1 MMEADR
7 AFVGD
12 NKEAKRVM
20 NLTRRWLMGVAA
32 VAAMAGMSATDVRAQ
47 EDRAYILTTA
57 TTGGT
62 YYPVGVA
69 LATLTKVKLEPKQK
83 ISMSAISSAGSGE
96 NVKLLR
102 EDQAQFAILQGLFG
116 QWAWTGT
123 GKVAADGKQEHL
135 RSVTMLWQNVE
146 QMVVASSEAET
157 GTIDDLGNFAG
168 KTFSIGVKNSGTEGS
183 GQTILGNLGI
193 DYEGFETVNQ
203 GYTPTAEGLQNG
215 TILGANMTGG
225 PPTSAVTQA
234 FAAMGDGLT
243 MLEFTDEQMAR
254 ANGDGSL
261 WTRYVI
267 PAGTYPNQDADVNTI
282 AQPNF
287 LAVRADVD
295 EDAVY
300 QITKTIYE
308 NLGFLNNIHAA
319 TKAMSLEKAI
329 GGLPAPLHPGALKY
343 YQEQGVEIP
352 ENLMPPS

>member
-1 MMEADR
+1 MRLARRLMMA
-7 AFVGD
+7 A
-12 NKEAKRVM
+12 
-20 NLTRRWLMGVAA
+20 AA
-32 VAAMAGMSATDVRAQ
+32 VAVSAVAFGGAAKAQ
-47 EDRAYILTTA
+47 DDRAYILTTA

-69 LATLTKVKLEPKQK
+69 LATLTKVKLEPSEK

-146 QMVVASSEAET
+146 QMVVASGEVDT
-157 GTIDDLGNFAG
+157 GTIDDLAGLAG
-168 KTFSIGVKNSGTEGS
+168 KTFSIGRKNSGTEGS
-183 GQTILGNLGI
+183 GQTILDNLGV
-193 DYEGFETVNQ
+193 DYAGFELVHQ

-225 PPTSAVTQA
+225 PPTGAVTQA

-267 PAGTYPNQDADVNTI
+267 PAGTYPGVDKDINTI

-319 TKAMSLEKAI
+319 TKAMAIEKSI
-329 GGLPAPLHPGALKY
+329 GGLPAPLHPGAAKY
-343 YQEQGVEIP
+343 YQEMGIEIP
-352 ENLMPPS
+352 ENLMP